1 MIFSFIV
8 IIFSRFKVVLNE
20 MVYYLILFDFWVQ
33 TIICLLA
40 NDFGKLFHLVLVRPL
55 RLYQQFLSNAT
66 RAEIKRF

>member
-8 IIFSRFKVVLNE
+8 IIFSIKVVLNE

-40 NDFGKLFHLVLVRPL
+40 NDFGKLFYLVLVRPL

-66 RAEIKRF
+66 RA